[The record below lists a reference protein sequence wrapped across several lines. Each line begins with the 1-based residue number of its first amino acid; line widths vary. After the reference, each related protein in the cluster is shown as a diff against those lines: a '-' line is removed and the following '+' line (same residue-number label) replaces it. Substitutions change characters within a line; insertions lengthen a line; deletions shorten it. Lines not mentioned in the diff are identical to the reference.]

1 MASILLSASKTGK
14 QPVARSPFGAKTMT
28 DRHRVRLV
36 PCLLAFFLMAGWAGT
51 ARAQGYL
58 APFIGFD
65 FGGDANCPQITGC
78 EDKRLNFGI
87 GLGKMGSVFGFE
99 EEFAY
104 AKDFFGTAPT
114 LNNSSVLTVMSNA
127 MFVPNIGPIRPYAL
141 AGLGL
146 IKTHVELNPTSL
158 LTTTNNNFGWD
169 IGGGVIIGGAH
180 IGVRGDIRYFHS
192 FQDQTIAGFALSNP
206 QLNFGRASAA
216 LMLMF

>member
-1 MASILLSASKTGK
+1 
-14 QPVARSPFGAKTMT
+14 MT
-28 DRHRVRLV
+28 TDKHRVRLV
-36 PCLLAFFLMAGWAGT
+36 LCLLAFILSAGWAGT
-51 ARAQGYL
+51 ARAQGYISPL
-58 APFIGFD
+58 IGFN

-78 EDKRLNFGI
+78 EEKRLNYGV
-87 GLGKMGSVFGFE
+87 GLGKMGNVFGFE

-104 AKDFFGTAPT
+104 AKDFFGSAPT
-114 LNNSSVLTVMSNA
+114 LGLESSVLTVMSNA

-141 AGLGL
+141 VGLGL
-146 IKTHVELNPTSL
+146 IKTHVALNPTSL
-158 LTTTNNNFGWD
+158 LTTDNNNFGWD

-192 FQDQTIAGFALSNP
+192 FQDQTIAGFVLSNP